1 MQQQEQVS
9 EQVTSNGGI
18 DFVMVETAMYNAF
31 IRHAIDN
38 RGLLTSPRRG
48 RQVAAQ
54 VTKLVQQFLVF
65 EANESDVT
73 AVATQLAEQGMAVV
87 TGTQMMRTL
96 FRSALNSADM
106 AVIRRLNDFQILFL
120 EKLANARE
128 IVQQRFQETSQASL
142 QRALHAQLNQQIS
155 LHEAQKQRNDN
166 LNQILQLNAQ
176 LSQTNNEA
184 TLLSEAVI
192 GICQAL
198 NITHVTVFE
207 LLHPPA
213 QWRIITTTA
222 AFLNQGD
229 DAPAATAELLATA
242 HNKDGECIRA
252 YQTDS
257 GAKGNAIVDGIVF
270 GSILRIGQQIMG
282 ALVANYESL
291 EQDGYEEFLI
301 LIRTFAQ
308 NLAALWHNL
317 YLFNQTSQRA
327 HELEILH
334 GRYLDSIWSTEEA
347 IIQARA
353 NDKSLNLVRDL
364 DPEVAPTATPEQNS
378 FALQIGDNRFGQ
390 IRIPNTNH
398 LSDEDQAFVLDLIRE
413 MGSAL
418 NNAQFVQTTRAY
430 SNQLRLAAEVSRA
443 ATTILDQDQLM
454 REVVELIRSR
464 FNLYY
469 VGLFLVDEASNT
481 AVLRAGTGEAG
492 KLQIELNHSQVIGG
506 GSMIGTAVANGEAR
520 VEQNVYNATAF
531 KPNPLLPD
539 TQAELALPLKAGNKI
554 IGALTVQ
561 SSQQGAFSK
570 ETVTVLQ
577 SLADQLAIA
586 LENANLFAQTE
597 KTLADT
603 NQLYSASRRIG
614 QATNAYEI
622 YKTLVDFVQS
632 SNIAHVAKVVI
643 ADPKAPDFLITP
655 VFWSADEI
663 DIDPAHQ
670 LPRATFQFADRLTN
684 VDVLVLADAQTQT
697 GLDAY
702 TKSVFTEND
711 LHTAAV
717 IPIYIEQ
724 EWLGTLILAH
734 QTPNYYTNTALQSV
748 RTLADQAATILAN
761 QRLLRQTD
769 LLYRIGRALSQA
781 ITREDALD
789 ITVQE
794 IKAYTGAYQCR
805 FVHYEQGTNGK
816 MLASSNSES
825 NTSADEYHLPREG
838 DYAVEWLSQHQKP
851 LLLSPMQADLPKA
864 VLERHVVQFDAYAS
878 LLIPAASQ
886 QSLLGYLAIDSKSGE
901 RPFTSSNIL
910 FAQTVVDHL
919 TTQLENV
926 KLLDEALHRAQEL
939 ITLNQV
945 QSNISRLLDLKELAT
960 IVYNEVGRLLDNTI
974 FQLAQ
979 YTPDDNQF
987 TPILTLVH
995 DKPVL
1000 QKSRVLQPGEPL
1012 HLFLNQR
1019 NPQLLDAKTPLVQ
1032 AEQIGDSNHAAQ
1044 SSIWV
1049 PLLQD
1054 GTPFGLIC
1062 VQSYEPSAYDDSDI
1076 QLLRSIATQT
1086 SLAIANAQLFEQTQK
1101 QNDELRELD
1110 KLKTQFLA
1118 NMSHELRTPLNS
1130 IIGFSR
1136 VILKGIDGPTTPA
1149 QEEDL
1154 QSIYT
1159 NGQHLLMLI
1168 NEILD
1173 MAKID
1178 AGKMTLA
1185 FEKTNLHDA
1194 IEPARSS
1201 MRGLINNDQVDF
1213 IWDVPKDLPEIEADP
1228 IRLRQIALNLLSNAA
1243 KFTEEGSI
1251 KLCAYAEDD
1260 AVHLTVQDSG
1270 IGIAEE
1276 DFDKLFTPFAQADSS
1291 NTRAVSGTGLGLP
1304 ITKWLVE
1311 MHQGSINFAS
1321 RLDEGT
1327 TFHVVLPIR
1336 QNGTRPSEIPHTQ
1349 SAIDLVS
1356 E

>member
-1 MQQQEQVS
+1 MQQQEQIN
-9 EQVTSNGGI
+9 EQVTSNGRI
-18 DFVMVETAMYNAF
+18 DFGMVETAMYNAF

-48 RQVAAQ
+48 RHVANQ
-54 VTKLVQQFLVF
+54 VTALVQQYLAF

-96 FRSALNSADM
+96 FRSVLNSVDT

-155 LHEAQKQRNDN
+155 LHDAQKQRNDN
-166 LNQILQLNAQ
+166 LNQILQLNAR

-184 TLLSEAVI
+184 TLLSEAVK

-207 LLHPPA
+207 LLKPPA
-213 QWRIITTTA
+213 QWRVITTTA
-222 AFLNQGD
+222 AFLNPGD
-229 DAPAATAELLATA
+229 DVPTNTADLLATA
-242 HNKDGECIRA
+242 HDKDGEAVRA
-252 YQTDS
+252 YQTD
-257 GAKGNAIVDGIVF
+257 AGNDGIAF
-270 GSILRIGQQIMG
+270 GVILRIGQQIMG
-282 ALVANYESL
+282 ALVANHEAL
-291 EQDGYEEFLI
+291 EEEGYEEFLI

-334 GRYLDSIWSTEEA
+334 GRYLDSIWSTGEA

-353 NDKSLNLVRDL
+353 DDKSLNLVRDL
-364 DPEVAPTATPEQNS
+364 DPEAAPTSTPEQKS
-378 FALQIGDNRFGQ
+378 FALQIGESSFGQ
-390 IRIPNTNH
+390 IHIPNTNH
-398 LSDEDQAFVLDLIRE
+398 LSEDDQAFVQDLIRE

-454 REVVELIRSR
+454 REVVELIRSH

-481 AVLRAGTGEAG
+481 AVLHAGTGEAG
-492 KLQIELNHSQVIGG
+492 KLQIELGHSQIIGG
-506 GSMIGTAVANGEAR
+506 DSMIGTAVANGEAR

-539 TQAELALPLKAGNKI
+539 TQAELALPLKTGNKI

-561 SSQQGAFSK
+561 SSQQGAFSN
-570 ETVTVLQ
+570 ETITVLQ

-586 LENANLFAQTE
+586 LENARLFAQTE

-622 YKTLVDFVQS
+622 YKTLVDFVQA
-632 SNIAHVAKVVI
+632 SNIAHLVKIVV
-643 ADPKAPDFLITP
+643 ADPNAPDFLITP
-655 VFWSADEI
+655 VFWSIDEI
-663 DIDPAHQ
+663 NIDPAHQ
-670 LPRATFQFADRLTN
+670 LPRETFQFADRLTN
-684 VDVLVLADAQTQT
+684 VDVLVVADAQTQT
-697 GLDAY
+697 GLDPY

-711 LHTAAV
+711 LHAAALV
-717 IPIYIEQ
+717 PIYIEQ
-724 EWLGTLILAH
+724 EWLGTLVLAH
-734 QTPNYYTNTALQSV
+734 QTVNYYTDAALQSV

-805 FVHYEQGTNGK
+805 FVLYEEGTSGK
-816 MLASSNSES
+816 LLASTNSEDNGS
-825 NTSADEYHLPREG
+825 TDAYHLPKEG

-851 LLLSPMQADLPKA
+851 LLLSPTQSDLPKA
-864 VLERHVVQFDAYAS
+864 ILERHVVQFGAYAS

-886 QSLLGYLAIDSKSGE
+886 QSLLGYLAIDSKTGE
-901 RPFTSSNIL
+901 RPFSSSNLL

-945 QSNISRLLDLKELAT
+945 QSNISRVLDLKELAT
-960 IVYNEVGRLLDNTI
+960 IIYNEVGRLLDNTI

-979 YTPDDNQF
+979 YDPENNLY
-987 TPILTLVH
+987 TPILTLVE
-995 DKPVL
+995 DKPVY
-1000 QKSRVLQPGEPL
+1000 QESRILQPGEPL
-1012 HLFLNQR
+1012 HIFLNQQ
-1019 NPQLLDAKTPLVQ
+1019 NPQMLNAQAPLVQ
-1032 AEQIGDSNHAAQ
+1032 AEQIGNNRQATQ

-1054 GTPFGLIC
+1054 DVPFGLIC
-1062 VQSYEPSAYDDSDI
+1062 VQSYEPLTYHDSDI

-1086 SLAIANAQLFEQTQK
+1086 SLAIANAQLFEQTQE
-1101 QNDELRELD
+1101 QNEELRELD

-1154 QSIYT
+1154 HSIYT

-1194 IEPARSS
+1194 LEPARGA
-1201 MRGLINNDQVDF
+1201 MRGLLNNDQVNL
-1213 IWDVPKDLPEIEADP
+1213 IWDVPEDLPEIEADP

-1251 KLCAYAEDD
+1251 KLSAYAKDE
-1260 AVHLTVQDSG
+1260 AIHLTVQDSG

-1291 NTRAVSGTGLGLP
+1291 NTRTGSGTGLGLP

-1311 MHQGSINFAS
+1311 MHQGFINFAS

-1327 TFHVVLPIR
+1327 TFHVVLPIH
-1336 QNGTRPSEIPHTQ
+1336 QNGTRPSEIPYMQ
-1349 SAIDLVS
+1349 STIDLVT